1 MLGVVVGRFQTPYL
15 HEGHRELIEY
25 ARNRCDN
32 LLVLIGVSDAVGTD
46 REPMDFETRKGLFLT
61 NDIVL
66 PLKDMP
72 SDIDWSNQIDSIIES
87 LGFEKAIIFGGR
99 DNSISGYYSGKYET
113 NIMVGKTDKNATDL
127 RKSVKVKHS
136 QDFREGII
144 YHTQKR
150 YPIVYST
157 VDIIIVNNNNEFLV
171 GKKGDKFA
179 FIGGFVDP
187 QDKTLI
193 DSAKRELLEESG
205 INIDLKYLSSIKIND
220 YRYKKSKDSIMTH
233 IFVGSYD
240 KLPNSIDI
248 KDFEFKEFKF
258 FNKEEMK
265 NNLQDYHKEIL
276 KLFLEQLL
284 KSNL

>member
-1 MLGVVVGRFQTPYL
+1 MLGVVIGRFQTPYL

-25 ARNRCDN
+25 ARNKSDN

-72 SDIDWSNQIDSIIES
+72 SDIDWSNQVDSIIES
-87 LGFEKAIIFGGR
+87 LGFEKAIIFGSR
-99 DNSISGYYSGKYET
+99 DNSILGYYSGKHKID
-113 NIMVGKTDKNATDL
+113 IMLCKNNKNATDL
-127 RKSVKVKHS
+127 RKSIKVKHS

-179 FIGGFVDP
+179 FIGGFLDP
-187 QDKTLI
+187 QDNSLL
-193 DSAKRELLEESG
+193 DCANRELFEESG
-205 INIDLKYLSSIKIND
+205 IKTDLKYIDSIKIND
-220 YRYKKSKDSIMTH
+220 YRYRKSKDSIMTH
-233 IFVGSYD
+233 IFIGKYNQ
-240 KLPNSIDI
+240 LPKKIDI
-248 KDFEFKEFKF
+248 TDFEFKEFKF
-258 FNKEEMK
+258 FNLENLKI
-265 NNLQDYHKEIL
+265 NLQDYHKPIL
-276 KLFLEQLL
+276 EKILTC
-284 KSNL
+284 N

>member
-1 MLGVVVGRFQTPYL
+1 MLGVVIGRFQTPYL
-15 HEGHRELIEY
+15 HEGHKELIEY

-72 SDIDWSNQIDSIIES
+72 SDIDWSNQVDSIIES
-87 LGFEKAIIFGGR
+87 LGFEKAIIFGSR
-99 DNSISGYYSGKYET
+99 DNSILGYYSGKYEI
-113 NIMVGKTDKNATDL
+113 NIMLSKNDKNATDL
-127 RKSVKVKHS
+127 RKSVKIKHS

-205 INIDLKYLSSIKIND
+205 INTDLKYLASIKIND
-220 YRYKKSKDSIMTH
+220 YRYRKTKDSIMTH
-233 IFVGSYD
+233 IFVGYHD
-240 KLPNSIDI
+240 KLPNNIDI

-258 FNKEEMK
+258 FNKEEME

-276 KLFLEQLL
+276 KLFLDKDFSWL
-284 KSNL
+284 

>member
-15 HEGHRELIEY
+15 HEGHRELIKH

-258 FNKEEMK
+258 FNKEEME